1 MVFKENANEFESY
14 ISELNERTI
23 VSREIIV
30 WFRNEEMFDTS
41 KYFWCNEYMAGKLGI
56 QRNELGLIKTKD
68 YYNTFVLDDEGNKM
82 LEMLKQASSLIR
94 RDSTITKTQ
103 YIVKLQNQ
111 ETKELFYIDFVLE
124 VFDRYP
130 DGRIK
135 TWGGNGIDISDT
147 FKHRKKIEYLASH
160 DLVTNMLNRRYL
172 FDNINKLWS
181 HCIRNKTYISFIM
194 IDVDD
199 FKLYNDYFGHVEGDL
214 ILKSVGKAIFDS
226 TSRALDVVG
235 RYGGEEFLVALP
247 DTNMDGA
254 YTIAEKIRN
263 NVSDLKIKQNPQS
276 TNEFLSVS
284 LGISSLIPNENLT
297 LEKSIE
303 CADMAMYK
311 AKNNGKNKTVMYE

>member
-1 MVFKENANEFESY
+1 MT
-14 ISELNERTI
+14 LN
-23 VSREIIV
+23 
-30 WFRNEEMFDTS
+30 
-41 KYFWCNEYMAGKLGI
+41 C
-56 QRNELGLIKTKD
+56 
-68 YYNTFVLDDEGNKM
+68 
-82 LEMLKQASSLIR
+82 
-94 RDSTITKTQ
+94 
-103 YIVKLQNQ
+103 
-111 ETKELFYIDFVLE
+111 
-124 VFDRYP
+124 
-130 DGRIK
+130 
-135 TWGGNGIDISDT
+135 
-147 FKHRKKIEYLASH
+147 
-160 DLVTNMLNRRYL
+160 
-172 FDNINKLWS
+172 
-181 HCIRNKTYISFIM
+181 
-194 IDVDD
+194 
-199 FKLYNDYFGHVEGDL
+199 NDYFGHVEGDL

-303 CADMAMYK
+303 CADMAMNK